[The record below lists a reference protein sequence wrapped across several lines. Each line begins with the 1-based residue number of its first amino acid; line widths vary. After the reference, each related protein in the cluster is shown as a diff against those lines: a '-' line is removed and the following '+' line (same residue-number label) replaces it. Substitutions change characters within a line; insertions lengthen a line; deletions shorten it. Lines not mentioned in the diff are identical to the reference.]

1 MLTCSPRPGNK
12 GLEATLTRQRP
23 CSTVRQSVVWLHL
36 GLFFIPAVASLQAAL
51 IEIALPSH
59 DLAGIADVIER
70 RDLTTG
76 KLLAILMSQHLQLE
90 LHTVRAALGAQTVDA
105 VQAVVAHPRANLLLG
120 NRPPPSQ
127 KLRAAF
133 ASQEALDHFQLE
145 LRFVLLHVTP

>member
-1 MLTCSPRPGNK
+1 M
-12 GLEATLTRQRP
+12 
-23 CSTVRQSVVWLHL
+23 
-36 GLFFIPAVASLQAAL
+36 
-51 IEIALPSH
+51 IEIAPPDY
-59 DLAGIADVIER
+59 DLVGIADVIER

-90 LHTVRAALGAQTVDA
+90 LRTVRAALWAQTVDA
-105 VQAVVAHPRANLLLG
+105 VQAVVAHSRVDLLLG

-133 ASQEALDHFQLE
+133 ACQEALDHFQLE